1 MAANVYALALA
12 IPLLL
17 VLGGPFVWLWGWE
30 AIPAGL
36 DAWLDQPLWMFA
48 ALIGGVLI
56 HEGLHA
62 SAWRLAADLPPG
74 SVRIGFNWK
83 ALTPYAHCS
92 APMPARAYRIGAAT
106 PGIVLGLVPC
116 VIAWATG
123 SGQWMTF
130 GLLFTLAAGGD
141 ALILW
146 LLRGVG
152 GRQFVVDHP
161 TRAGCLIVEPDALS
175 AGASSS
181 LAHELHSTLGVD
193 APSTDASMS
202 IPTVHVTLGA
212 PDRSASWEAGES
224 FDAFLASAED
234 LVQLWTSTYTRA
246 VVPDDIIE
254 RVAALPGEWK
264 LLAMAADWC
273 IDAAPV
279 LPFVVRL
286 AEAMPTL
293 EYRQLER
300 DDHLELMDEHL
311 TNGRSRSIPIVILLD
326 GEGKERGWWG
336 PRPADL
342 QAWVL
347 SDEAQAMEKE
357 ERYKRAR
364 QWFARDKGRTALHE
378 IVTMM
383 EAAVGDVA

>member
-1 MAANVYALALA
+1 MYALALA
-12 IPLLL
+12 VPLLL
-17 VLGGPFVWLWGWE
+17 ALGGPFVWLWGWE

-36 DAWLDQPLWMFA
+36 DAWLDRPLWMIA
-48 ALIGGVLI
+48 ALIGGVLV

-62 SAWRLAADLPPG
+62 SAWRLTADLPPG

-92 APMPARAYRIGAAT
+92 APMSARSYRIGAMT

-116 VIAWATG
+116 AVAWATG
-123 SGQWMTF
+123 SGMWLAF
-130 GLLFTLAAGGD
+130 GLLFTLVAGGD

-146 LLRGVG
+146 LLRGVEA
-152 GRQFVVDHP
+152 RQLVVDHP
-161 TRAGCLIVEPDALS
+161 TRAGCLVVEPDA
-175 AGASSS
+175 GRVVASSS
-181 LAHELHSTLGVD
+181 SAHEPDPALGVD
-193 APSTDASMS
+193 APPTDVSMS
-202 IPTVHVTLGA
+202 IPTVHATLGA
-212 PDRSASWEAGES
+212 PDRSASWDAGES
-224 FDAFLASAED
+224 FESFLASAED
-234 LVQLWTSTYTRA
+234 LVQLWTSTYSRA
-246 VVPDDIIE
+246 TVPDEFIE
-254 RVAALPGEWK
+254 RAAALPGEWK
-264 LLAMAADWC
+264 LLALSADWC

-286 AEAMPTL
+286 AEAVPTL
-293 EYRQLER
+293 EFRTLDR

-342 QAWVL
+342 QAWVM
-347 SDEAQAMEKE
+347 SDEAQAMENG
-357 ERYKRAR
+357 ERYKRVR
-364 QWFARDKGRTALHE
+364 QWFARDKGRTTLNE

-383 EAAVGDVA
+383 ETAAGGIA